1 MNSDEEFKSRIFFS
15 VEGGGME
22 GKKGMPIKLWT
33 LSIERI
39 TQNPKLGFFVLI
51 FPFFWGGG
59 GGGGGAG
66 WRGRAGQGARG
77 GICMGVRAI
86 ILYVTHCIKLIHI
99 SLNFHQNI
107 P

>member
-59 GGGGGAG
+59 GEGEGVRGGGAG
-66 WRGRAGQGARG
+66 QGKEQEEAF
-77 GICMGVRAI
+77 AWE
-86 ILYVTHCIKLIHI
+86 
-99 SLNFHQNI
+99 
-107 P
+107 